1 MEEYRVKKINE
12 IKQTSITV
20 NVPGS
25 KSITNRALLLAAL
38 AKGESALSGV
48 LFSDDSRHFLDC
60 VQKLGIETKVEED
73 NCNVT
78 VNGHGGQVPAKDA
91 AIYVGSAGTAARFLA
106 AFLGLSEG
114 THYMDASAQ
123 MRKRPMGPLLKT
135 LTGIGASFLF
145 EGQDGHF
152 PFAVTGAGLL
162 IDASDNEKK
171 RIDVSVNI
179 NDSSQFLSALL
190 ISLGAYPGESVIRVE
205 GTHGMAYIDMT
216 VRMMEQ
222 FGIKVQSENGVY
234 KIAKQGGYQAK
245 KYDIEPDV
253 SAACYFYAMAALLG
267 ISITVSGV
275 HEESLQGDVEFVHI
289 LEKMG
294 CICED
299 TPEGICVSKPVNGIL
314 KGVDVNMHSCSDQ
327 AITLAAIAP
336 FADTPTTIRGI
347 AHIRLQESNRIA
359 AICTELTRMGI
370 RCEEGEDSITIWPGT
385 PKPALI
391 QTYDDH
397 RMAMGFSL
405 VGLRAEGIVI
415 NDPMCCKKTFE
426 HYFDVLDESVF
437 KASNDIKNMT
447 DHIDLLINC
456 AGILGDMN
464 KNLGDDLDFDEIMRV
479 INVNAIGTLRIT
491 NALFS
496 LVLNSSK
503 KTIVNISSEAGSIAD
518 CWRTGWFGY
527 CMSKA
532 ANNMQSALVHTD
544 LTQRQAT
551 VVPLTE
557 F

>member
-1 MEEYRVKKINE
+1 MEEYRVKKVNE

-20 NVPGS
+20 HVPGS

-190 ISLGAYPGESVIRVE
+190 ISLGAYAGESVIRVE

-267 ISITVSGV
+267 ISVTVPGI
-275 HEESLQGDVEFVHI
+275 HEDSLQGDVEFVHV

-294 CICED
+294 CTCED
-299 TPEGICVSKPVNGIL
+299 TPEGICVSRTSKDGNL
-314 KGVDVNMHSCSDQ
+314 KGVDGKYAQLLRSGDHTWLRLHRLQMHRRP
-327 AITLAAIAP
+327 L
-336 FADTPTTIRGI
+336 RGI

-385 PKPALI
+385 
-391 QTYDDH
+391 
-397 RMAMGFSL
+397 
-405 VGLRAEGIVI
+405 
-415 NDPMCCKKTFE
+415 
-426 HYFDVLDESVF
+426 
-437 KASNDIKNMT
+437 
-447 DHIDLLINC
+447 
-456 AGILGDMN
+456 
-464 KNLGDDLDFDEIMRV
+464 
-479 INVNAIGTLRIT
+479 
-491 NALFS
+491 
-496 LVLNSSK
+496 
-503 KTIVNISSEAGSIAD
+503 
-518 CWRTGWFGY
+518 
-527 CMSKA
+527 SKA
-532 ANNMQSALVHTD
+532 GTD
-544 LTQRQAT
+544 PDL
-551 VVPLTE
+551 
-557 F
+557 

>member
-1 MEEYRVKKINE
+1 MEEYRVKKVNE
-12 IKQTSITV
+12 IKQTSIKV
-20 NVPGS
+20 HVPGS

-152 PFAVTGAGLL
+152 PFEVTGAGLL
-162 IDASDNEKK
+162 IDANGKEKK
-171 RIDVSVNI
+171 CVDVSVNI

-190 ISLGAYPGESVIRVE
+190 ISLGAYAGESVIRVE

-267 ISITVSGV
+267 ISITVS
-275 HEESLQGDVEFVHI
+275 EQL
-289 LEKMG
+289 
-294 CICED
+294 CIFTS
-299 TPEGICVSKPVNGIL
+299 TPFKI
-314 KGVDVNMHSCSDQ
+314 
-327 AITLAAIAP
+327 P
-336 FADTPTTIRGI
+336 FA
-347 AHIRLQESNRIA
+347 
-359 AICTELTRMGI
+359 
-370 RCEEGEDSITIWPGT
+370 
-385 PKPALI
+385 
-391 QTYDDH
+391 
-397 RMAMGFSL
+397 
-405 VGLRAEGIVI
+405 GL
-415 NDPMCCKKTFE
+415 
-426 HYFDVLDESVF
+426 
-437 KASNDIKNMT
+437 
-447 DHIDLLINC
+447 
-456 AGILGDMN
+456 
-464 KNLGDDLDFDEIMRV
+464 
-479 INVNAIGTLRIT
+479 
-491 NALFS
+491 
-496 LVLNSSK
+496 
-503 KTIVNISSEAGSIAD
+503 
-518 CWRTGWFGY
+518 
-527 CMSKA
+527 
-532 ANNMQSALVHTD
+532 
-544 LTQRQAT
+544 LTQIPSGVSSQMQPIFSRI
-551 VVPLTE
+551 
-557 F
+557 